1 MVAVDKLV
9 LAGNKLSFGRPWA
22 LLEHVASPWSM
33 WPPPVGMWPPLA
45 GAWPPPRIRGLPT
58 AGAWPPL
65 AGGCPASR
73 GSHVSLE

>member
-33 WPPPVGMWPPLA
+33 WPPPVGMWPP
-45 GAWPPPRIRGLPT
+45 PRTRGLPT

-65 AGGCPASR
+65 AGECPASR

>member
-33 WPPPVGMWPPLA
+33 WPPPVGV
-45 GAWPPPRIRGLPT
+45 WPPPRTRGLPT